1 MLLIINGFCP
11 QTLTRTSSLRL
22 RAPDPSPKNKSRD
35 ANDSDVPL
43 NVPDSI
49 GGDSEEKSANSPL
62 DQGPARQSRD
72 QDSRA
77 RDEGSSPARDEV
89 GRYSTGNKEDALE
102 EETGSRKVLN
112 LSSLVKDWRIVQAF
126 AIAKLS
132 NKHKDTRRRR
142 EKKRARATK
151 GARGA
156 VSVLHSLPM
165 HGLGP
170 EGGARD

>member
-1 MLLIINGFCP
+1 MNRFREDKSGGIEHNLLKLWEC
-11 QTLTRTSSLRL
+11 QMVLTCDLTRADGSGVAHHTIGWDGKALL
-22 RAPDPSPKNKSRD
+22 DDPYNIVIEEEDRSNK
-35 ANDSDVPL
+35 
-43 NVPDSI
+43 
-49 GGDSEEKSANSPL
+49 E
-62 DQGPARQSRD
+62 
-72 QDSRA
+72 RA
-77 RDEGSSPARDEV
+77 RMVFDELFPKD
-89 GRYSTGNKEDALE
+89 TF
-102 EETGSRKVLN
+102 
-112 LSSLVKDWRIVQAF
+112 KDWRIVQAF

-156 VSVLHSLPM
+156 VSVLHSLPV